1 MTNLLKRNEILLLF
15 DVDNTLTLPRDVIDS
30 EFEDFLYGKVSKCA
44 TIGIVSGANIEKLYE
59 QLNGKKILDQ
69 FDYIFPENGIVH
81 IENGVEVQKSS
92 FSEKL
97 GEETLTRFINFVLHY
112 IADLDLPFKRGT
124 FIEYRNG
131 MMNISPNGRQCSKD
145 ERRIFHEY
153 DNVHRVRKTMIDD
166 LKKEFHEVD
175 LTYAIGGMISFD
187 VYPNGWDKSYCLSRI
202 PEGKFKEI
210 HFFGDQTK
218 PGGNDYE
225 IFSDSRV
232 VGHHV
237 VSYKDT
243 RRILTEMF
251 KL

>member
-1 MTNLLKRNEILLLF
+1 MTNLKKHEILLLF

-30 EFEDFLYGKVSKCA
+30 EFEKFLYSSVKNSA

-59 QLNGKKILDQ
+59 QLNGKQFLQ
-69 FDYIFPENGIVH
+69 NFDYIFPENGIVH

-97 GEETLTRFINFVLHY
+97 GEQVLTKFINFVLRY
-112 IADLDLPFKRGT
+112 IADLELPFKRGT

-131 MMNISPNGRQCSKD
+131 MMNISPTGRQCSKE
-145 ERRIFHEY
+145 ERLIFHEF
-153 DNVHRVRKTMIDD
+153 DKVHQVRRKMIED
-166 LKKEFHEVD
+166 LKNEFSGVD
-175 LTYAIGGMISFD
+175 LCYAIGGMISFD
-187 VYPNGWDKSYCLSRI
+187 VYPNGWDKSFCLNRI
-202 PEGKFKEI
+202 PENKFKEI
-210 HFFGDQTK
+210 HFFGDQTE

-225 IFSDSRV
+225 IYNDSRV

-237 VSYKDT
+237 QSYVDT
-243 RRILTEMF
+243 RRILSELL